1 MKRKFLEKLK
11 NMNMKTKQL
20 VALGICLSLLVVAI
34 VLNSNVDEASASK
47 SDNSDVIISES
58 GDALDVSG
66 SDITDEGMGVLKVQ
80 DADEYFAALRLNKI
94 NERSDLEDTCN
105 NIIESDSVEESSVA
119 DAVAKMQE
127 LEHIEDMETSA
138 ETAVAARGYS
148 DVFVRIENELVY
160 ITVLAESI
168 DENEA
173 SAIASA
179 VMEKTG
185 VGIDDVIL
193 KGVY

>member
-1 MKRKFLEKLK
+1 MKRKILEKLK

-127 LEHIEDMETSA
+127 LEHIEDMEASA

-173 SAIASA
+173 SAIAST